1 MTSVLTQPRP
11 IRLKGRSFLALS
23 LSPELPFAEWLARL
37 DDLASRST
45 GFFMRRPVVLD
56 ITGLEIDRA
65 QLRDLVEQLA
75 TRQVRI
81 MGIEGARPSLLD
93 ASVPPAM
100 ADGRT
105 TSDIEVPAAAESAK
119 AEAAADVAPSAPP
132 QAKAVPSLIVT
143 EPVRSGQSL
152 VFIEGDVTII
162 GSVAS
167 GAEIIAGG
175 SIHVYG
181 TLRGRALAGAMGNAG
196 ARIFCRKL
204 EAELLSIDGYYKTA
218 EDLGPE
224 LRGKAVQFWLEGDT
238 FKSGSLA

>member
-23 LSPELPFAEWLARL
+23 LSPELPFGDWLARL
-37 DDLASRST
+37 DDLAARST

-56 ITGLEIDRA
+56 IAGLEIDRA

-75 TRQVRI
+75 ARQVRI

-93 ASVPPAM
+93 SSLPPAM

-105 TSDIEVPAAAESAK
+105 TSDVEEPVA
-119 AEAAADVAPSAPP
+119 AEAAQAEAVESVAASVALPATS
-132 QAKAVPSLIVT
+132 VPSLVVT

-152 VFIEGDVTII
+152 IFIEGDVTIV

-167 GAEIIAGG
+167 GAEIVAGG

-181 TLRGRALAGAMGNAG
+181 TLRGRAMAGTMGNAT

-204 EAELLSIDGYYKTA
+204 EAELVSIDGYYKTA
-218 EDLGPE
+218 EDLEPD